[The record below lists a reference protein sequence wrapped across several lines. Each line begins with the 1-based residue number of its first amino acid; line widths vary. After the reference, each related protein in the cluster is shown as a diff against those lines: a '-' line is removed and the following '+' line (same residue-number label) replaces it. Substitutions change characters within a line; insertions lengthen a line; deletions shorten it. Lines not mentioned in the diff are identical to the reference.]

1 MKQPCFFPA
10 CMEKGSQLSEK
21 ADCIS
26 EQSEVNHPWVS
37 RSHQHLIR
45 DLMKN
50 GCYYYTSTFT
60 DVNPMMCLCFFML
73 VCACVFNPISNL
85 YNIKLRTF
93 FFLDSYLPR
102 SPQILCFFS
111 PMWKH
116 LFSLWLVVS
125 GGGGV
130 RDKIGRS
137 LKLDNLPNVFLSILY
152 HHCCHMILN
161 TWIYFGSACIMWCLG
176 SEF

>member
-45 DLMKN
+45 DLMKS
-50 GCYYYTSTFT
+50 GCYYYTFTFT
-60 DVNPMMCLCFFML
+60 DVNPMIYLCFFML

-93 FFLDSYLPR
+93 FFLDTVTFLFLPR
-102 SPQILCFFS
+102 YSVSSPQCESICFLCD
-111 PMWKH
+111 W
-116 LFSLWLVVS
+116 LFL
-125 GGGGV
+125 GGGV

-152 HHCCHMILN
+152 HH
-161 TWIYFGSACIMWCLG
+161 
-176 SEF
+176 